1 MISYANTS
9 MYQPGLNYNSYGN
22 GLSTGFSMSNYT
34 DTTSVFQGSNMNT
47 GYYSQQCMAPQQQ
60 NNNEAFMQQLV
71 LLLISNLLQ
80 RRQAETTTTTEETI
94 IDTDNNHA
102 HDKTETKK
110 IEIAKHKMSKDEKI
124 VAAHGVTAAAVFG
137 GW

>member
-60 NNNEAFMQQLV
+60 NSNESFMQQLV
-71 LLLISNLLQ
+71 LLLVSNLLQ
-80 RRQAETTTTTEETI
+80 RRQAEAHAHEEEETEI
-94 IDTDNNHA
+94 NEEDTVAPAAAGGD
-102 HDKTETKK
+102 DGPSDLETGVT
-110 IEIAKHKMSKDEKI
+110 
-124 VAAHGVTAAAVFG
+124 VAAAIADPIGAVFG